1 MWSSLYRDI
10 MVSYIDVLSDT
21 SRDLYMWSTLYR
33 DIMVSYID
41 VLSDTSRDLY
51 VELFI

>member
-1 MWSSLYRDI
+1 MWN
-10 MVSYIDVLSDT
+10 
-21 SRDLYMWSTLYR
+21 TLYR

-51 VELFI
+51 VEHFYIEILWCHT